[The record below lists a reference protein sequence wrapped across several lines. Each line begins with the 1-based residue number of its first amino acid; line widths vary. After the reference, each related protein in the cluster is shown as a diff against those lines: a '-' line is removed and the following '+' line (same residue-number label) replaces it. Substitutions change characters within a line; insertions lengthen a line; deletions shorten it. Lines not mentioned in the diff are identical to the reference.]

1 MAAQRQFYTSEWNFN
16 NINMFFLNPPEITA
30 ECAII
35 LLLFELN
42 RAPVDKVIAWIII
55 LIGKGGGGIQY
66 KI

>member
-1 MAAQRQFYTSEWNFN
+1 
-16 NINMFFLNPPEITA
+16 MFFLNPPEITA